1 MPRYTRNM
9 VILAK
14 VETTAGTDAV
24 PVGGTDAVLI
34 ANDVTITP
42 LDAQYADRALL
53 LPYFGG
59 SQKLIS
65 TFSHKIS
72 FSVELAGSGT
82 AATAPQWGDLMIGCA
97 MSEALLATPN
107 RVEYTPASTAL
118 KTLTLYCHDDG
129 LLHKF
134 TGAMGN
140 CKLSAKIGETPKL
153 MFDFVG
159 VYNVAAATGN
169 PTATLTA
176 WKTPVPMN
184 KANTVDITIGCTYSL
199 GALTGGTVFTSQG
212 IELDWGNKVAFMA
225 FLNSE
230 RVDLT
235 DHDFTGHFDLEL
247 TAAQEATALADVV
260 ANTVTGLGFTIG
272 TTAGNK
278 IILFA
283 PAMQRTNPTKGNTN
297 GVRTVGFDFNATP
310 VSGNDDIR
318 IVTQ

>member
-1 MPRYTRNM
+1 MPRYVRNM

-24 PVGGTDAVLI
+24 PVGASDAVLI

-59 SQKLIS
+59 SQQLIA
-65 TFSHKIS
+65 TYSHKMS

-82 AATAPQWGDLMIGCA
+82 AATAPQWGDLLIGCA

-107 RVEYTPASTAL
+107 RVEYSPASTSL
-118 KTLTLYCHDDG
+118 KTLTLYGYDDG

-140 CKLSAKIGETPKL
+140 CKLSAKVGEVPRLT
-153 MFDFVG
+153 FDFVG
-159 VYNVAAATGN
+159 VYNAATASAN
-169 PTATLTA
+169 PAATLTA

-184 KANTVDITIGCTYSL
+184 KANVVDITIGCTYAL
-199 GALTGGTVFTSQG
+199 GALTGGTAFNSQG
-212 IELDWGNKVAFMA
+212 IELDWGNKVAAMF
-225 FLNSE
+225 FLSSE

-235 DHDFTGHFDLEL
+235 DHDFKGHFDLEL
-247 TAAQEATALADVV
+247 TAAQEATAIADVV
-260 ANTVTGLGFTIG
+260 ANTVTGLGLTIG
-272 TTAGNK
+272 LSAGNK

-297 GVRTVGFDFNATP
+297 GVRVVGFDFNATP